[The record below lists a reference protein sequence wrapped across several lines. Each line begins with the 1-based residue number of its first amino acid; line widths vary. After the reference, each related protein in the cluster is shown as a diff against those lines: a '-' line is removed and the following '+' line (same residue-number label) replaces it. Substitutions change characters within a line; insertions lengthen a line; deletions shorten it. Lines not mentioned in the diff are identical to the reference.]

1 MEQTLKFTKKDTL
14 AVKGIAISFLLAY
27 HLFSRTSRMRGYDVS
42 FWPLPQ
48 NVAMGI
54 SLCMVH
60 CVGMFAFLSVYGLTR
75 SLKREYAGLDFNGH
89 EATVFVLKRYVKLV
103 LMFVLP
109 FLFCTGVTFLT
120 DSSHYSGTKWQNL
133 ISLGMDFFGV
143 GHLFDTEMLVST
155 WWFLSLEV
163 LLIIFLPFAVRMYRK
178 YSWLSVIMVI
188 VPGIMISNGRLH
200 LIKYLLV
207 VPLAVCFADQDVL
220 ERLKQYKVAKNPVL
234 NKVLKFVISTV
245 VLLGLVLLWYQAW
258 GREHFEFVLNGLI
271 PMTVIYWLYEFVLDI
286 PGIRQILEFLGT
298 HSANVFYVHS
308 FLRTIWIKKVV
319 YSFGNAALIWL
330 FLMGVS
336 VLISLLLELVKKVIR
351 YGKISAWITDGIVG
365 WADRTL
371 RFSRS
376 E

>member
-14 AVKGIAISFLLAY
+14 AVKGVAISFLLAY
-27 HLFSRTSRMRGYDVS
+27 HLFSRASRMGGYDVS

-48 NVAMGI
+48 NVAMAV
-54 SLCMVH
+54 SLCMVQ
-60 CVGMFAFLSVYGLTR
+60 CVGMFAFLSAYGLTR
-75 SLKREYAGLDFNGH
+75 SLKREYAGLDFSGH
-89 EATVFVLKRYVKLV
+89 EATIFVLKRYVKLV

-109 FLFCTGVTFLT
+109 FLFCTGVTFAT
-120 DSSHYSGTKWQNL
+120 DSSYYSGTKWQNL

-143 GHLFDTEMLVST
+143 GHLFGTEMLIST

-178 YSWLSVIMVI
+178 YSWLSVVMVL
-188 VPGIMISNGRLH
+188 VPGIMVSNSRLH

-220 ERLKQYKVAKNPVL
+220 ERLKQYKVVKNQIL
-234 NKVLKFVISTV
+234 NKILKFVISTV
-245 VLLGLVLLWYQAW
+245 ILLGMILLWYQSW
-258 GREHFEFVLNGLI
+258 GREHFEFLLNGLI

-298 HSANVFYVHS
+298 HSANVFYIHS

-330 FLMGVS
+330 FLMGAS
-336 VLISLLLELVKKVIR
+336 VLISLLLELIKKIIR
-351 YGKISAWITDGIVG
+351 YGKISTWITDGIVG

-371 RFSRS
+371 
-376 E
+376 